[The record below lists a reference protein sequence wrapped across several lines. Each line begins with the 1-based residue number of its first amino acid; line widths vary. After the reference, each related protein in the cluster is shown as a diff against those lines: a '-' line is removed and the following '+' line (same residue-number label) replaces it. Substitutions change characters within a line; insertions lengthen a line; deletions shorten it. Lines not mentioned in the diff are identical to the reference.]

1 MDIIGFILWPIKWVH
16 EEPWRALLVA
26 AALFLHYVFL
36 RLMARQRTAIS
47 ADVLN
52 VLAVSLWVVFWPY
65 ETQML
70 KWEKTVIAPIRV
82 DLFLVGILL
91 YAMTVA
97 SIIKSW
103 VLLLG
108 KSK

>member
-1 MDIIGFILWPIKWVH
+1 MDIIGFIFWPIKWAH
-16 EEPWRALLVA
+16 EEPRRALLVA
-26 AALFLHYVFL
+26 AALFLHYVIL

-47 ADVLN
+47 TDVLN
-52 VLAVSLWVVFWPY
+52 ALAVGLWVAFWPY

-82 DLFLVGILL
+82 DLFLVAIFL
-91 YAMTVA
+91 YGMTAA
-97 SIIKSW
+97 SVVKSW
-103 VLLLG
+103 ALLLG